1 MINKVQHTCYFCM
14 CLINEYIFSLSHF
27 RLKNSTTLLNSF
39 CIFFGQ
45 RTKIFC
51 IRKKKQFLMCTI
63 QNIHFNVFYA
73 VESIEITKSKNCKV
87 GLIMRGWFDITQG
100 LSSLFSHQI
109 PCVFMFAFLLS
120 LSAFKPF
127 LSISMREVRGR
138 VTNKGQWVQGRQ
150 EVNRPGKW

>member
-1 MINKVQHTCYFCM
+1 MINKVHHTCYFCM
-14 CLINEYIFSLSHF
+14 CLINEYIFLSHISG
-27 RLKNSTTLLNSF
+27 LKTAQRYLICFVSF
-39 CIFFGQ
+39 LANEQKYSVFA
-45 RTKIFC
+45 
-51 IRKKKQFLMCTI
+51 RKNNFLCVLFKTYISM
-63 QNIHFNVFYA
+63 FFYA
-73 VESIEITKSKNCKV
+73 VESIEITKSKNCRV

-120 LSAFKPF
+120 LSAVKPF

-150 EVNRPGKW
+150 EVNWPGKW